1 MGGPGVPVCAV
12 YLGAVAGWEM
22 EGQGGETVSELTI
35 CPNCG
40 AKIRVVETNPLETS
54 IERVR
59 LCPKCGHQV
68 VTGETILRVRY
79 QGDQPQ
85 AS

>member
-1 MGGPGVPVCAV
+1 
-12 YLGAVAGWEM
+12 
-22 EGQGGETVSELTI
+22 VSELTL

-40 AKIRVVETNPLETS
+40 SKIRVVETDPLEQS

-59 LCPKCGHQV
+59 LCPKCGRQV

-79 QGDQPQ
+79 EGDCPQ
-85 AS
+85 SRA